1 MEILDNWEKWK
12 VPNYHFTQLPS
23 EVIQMNRYVFSIIA
37 FVLLLMSFIV
47 ETPAQYYYPNFV
59 GNMWTLRSPETSE
72 ETVVTIAETA
82 FISGQEVNV
91 LERRTQHGEPD
102 KMYLI
107 TERDGLKMARSIVN
121 NGLLGVLIFDYD
133 PPEEFLPI
141 PLEVGAAWEITQ
153 DTKIQ
158 DFKIQMT
165 INASVLAKEDVT
177 VPAGTFR
184 NCLKIR
190 QEYSIKA
197 ILNISLEMYM
207 WLAPNIGLVKEVNSS
222 GVVFELVDYKLFYPW
237 DVNHDFRVDLL
248 DVKAVAAYFGEY
260 LTSAPANNPD
270 VNGDGLVD
278 IIDLVLVGIHFGE
291 TYRP

>member
-1 MEILDNWEKWK
+1 M
-12 VPNYHFTQLPS
+12 S
-23 EVIQMNRYVFSIIA
+23 RYTFSIIA
-37 FVLLLMSFIV
+37 SVLLLMASII
-47 ETPAQYYYPNFV
+47 EASAHQYYYPNFV
-59 GNMWTLRSPETSE
+59 GNTWTLRSADPLE
-72 ETVVTIAETA
+72 ETVVTVTETA
-82 FISGQEVNV
+82 FISGREVNV
-91 LERRTQHGEPD
+91 LERRTQHGGTD
-102 KMYLI
+102 KMYI
-107 TERDGLKMARSIVN
+107 FTESDGVKMVRSIVN
-121 NGLLGVLIFDYD
+121 NGLLGVLTFDYD

-141 PLEVGAAWEITQ
+141 PLEVGATWEITQ

-158 DFKIQMT
+158 DFKVQMK

-248 DVKAVAAYFGEY
+248 DVKVVAAYFGEY